1 MISETCEYEW
11 AQAQQVKLAQTQL
24 ATANLV
30 EG

>member
-11 AQAQQVKLAQTQL
+11 AQAQVKLAQTQL